1 MRDIDW
7 SYSNILISIC
17 DVYGSRV
24 EVCKILEALENVE
37 DMVLVSRTLKTSL
50 EKFHLA
56 NLNLISRVQEK
67 DSSRLIIRKYLI

>member
-17 DVYGSRV
+17 DVYGVGV

-37 DMVLVSRTLKTSL
+37 DMVLV
-50 EKFHLA
+50 
-56 NLNLISRVQEK
+56 
-67 DSSRLIIRKYLI
+67 

>member
-1 MRDIDW
+1 MHDIDW

-17 DVYGSRV
+17 DVYGARV